1 MSKQDGSSP
10 RTAVDLERKYNF
22 GKSFAEVYGLVSDA
36 QKAAQEAQNAF
47 DGLNQAQIFNLLT
60 NYGKAQGIYRDDN
73 GDVYVNASYIKSGK
87 LAAEYIDATDLQ
99 VNAANI
105 TGTLK
110 VGQMPTGIAMLDD
123 IPKDYVT
130 ESNITTI
137 INGIVT
143 TDYLYALGVAATEL
157 RGTTV
162 GLYTGMGAA
171 AGGLNITGASSW
183 DYAVELSSNGAL
195 RLMAY
200 GDWASVFVGTHAASL
215 EVGIINQSPYDQWGM
230 KIKVDTDIAVMSSQS
245 YCGLA
250 DFPWQAVYARTDT
263 IQTSDRN
270 EKHDISY
277 DLDAYDGFFDSL
289 LPAIFKMNDGTS
301 GRYHV
306 GMIAQDVEEALGEAG
321 LETTDFAGYVK
332 SENSYALR
340 YGEFIGLLIW
350 QVQRLKD
357 RVSELERII

>member
-110 VGQMPTGIAMLDD
+110 VGQMPTGIAMLND

-143 TDYLYALGVAATEL
+143 TDYLYALGVSATEL

-171 AGGLNITGASSW
+171 AGGLEITGASSW
-183 DYAVELSSNGAL
+183 H
-195 RLMAY
+195 
-200 GDWASVFVGTHAASL
+200 F
-215 EVGIINQSPYDQWGM
+215 
-230 KIKVDTDIAVMSSQS
+230 
-245 YCGLA
+245 
-250 DFPWQAVYARTDT
+250 
-263 IQTSDRN
+263 
-270 EKHDISY
+270 
-277 DLDAYDGFFDSL
+277 
-289 LPAIFKMNDGTS
+289 
-301 GRYHV
+301 RY
-306 GMIAQDVEEALGEAG
+306 
-321 LETTDFAGYVK
+321 
-332 SENSYALR
+332 
-340 YGEFIGLLIW
+340 
-350 QVQRLKD
+350 
-357 RVSELERII
+357 RIILHYNIQQLNTHLKIADGMFYTNVRYRCSFKAMHHTLKFETLQFQKIPEVEIFIIAKQLFVLLKLFILLFHSSYSFLILVYL